1 MVKKMLLH
9 LFCLCS
15 ICSLPGKL
23 IDTSFYQGLFQ
34 KREPYIKDHAQIFQK
49 KKLTDQAQQAFTCLK
64 LTTKRLKQRYEICS
78 KLTVKTPERRQR
90 VLGGRGHTSG
100 GKEMIVFLE
109 NFVYALNV

>member
-1 MVKKMLLH
+1 MTRPFIKVYFKKGSHTLKTMRK
-9 LFCLCS
+9 F
-15 ICSLPGKL
+15 
-23 IDTSFYQGLFQ
+23 F
-34 KREPYIKDHAQIFQK
+34 K
-49 KKLTDQAQQAFTCLK
+49 KKILTDQAQQAFTCLK

-109 NFVYALNV
+109 NFVYALIV

>member
-34 KREPYIKDHAQIFQK
+34 KREPYIKDHTQIFQRK
-49 KKLTDQAQQAFTCLK
+49 TNRSGPAGFYLLK
-64 LTTKRLKQRYEICS
+64 VNNRKTRTRYEICS